1 MEPSLVVAE
10 TTTSV
15 WREVDDSFFT
25 PMGEDSREGAK
36 L

>member
-1 MEPSLVVAE
+1 MGPSLVAE
-10 TTTSV
+10 DTNTSV

-25 PMGEDSREGAK
+25 PMQEASNEGAK